1 MPRETIPDQVSQQQL
16 GLLPP
21 ERVHVRIDVYL
32 VAGADVI
39 PSLLSIMEGANDT
52 QVSLRTSHAV
62 RGDQEHDELLSQCS
76 TVLREALNLVG
87 PF

>member
-1 MPRETIPDQVSQQQL
+1 MPAKRTSDEVSHHQL

-21 ERVHVRIDVYL
+21 ERVHCRVDLFI

-39 PSLLSIMEGANDT
+39 PVTLGIYEGANDSP
-52 QVSLRTSHAV
+52 VSLRTTCAV
-62 RGDQEHDELLSQCS
+62 RGDQEHDELLSKVAATIQ
-76 TVLREALNLVG
+76 EALNLVG